1 MDNTTHAAHRRTST
15 LRAPTPPYMHPTL
28 TPTPTRRLIQG
39 GAMFTL
45 APFPHATPF
54 SSRRPFYQSRAPSP
68 PPMAHSHPSPS
79 TNTLTNHST
88 FHHRPPTTTYQHLP
102 PPTTTSSHLHR
113 PPTATRQHP
122 PPTTTSIHLPS
133 PTTFTTSSHLPS
145 PTTHIPPPTP
155 PPPPRTAALLAPPAP
170 SRRRLQRLLG
180 SDGLAMH
187 GSPLDWKKCLLPP
200 HL

>member
-1 MDNTTHAAHRRTST
+1 MNQSAQTCRMDNTTHAAHRRTST

-102 PPTTTSSHLHR
+102 PPTTTPSHPHR
-113 PPTATRQHP
+113 PPHSTYHHHLLIQSTRTDHLPPHTNTYHHP
-122 PPTTTSIHLPS
+122 PP
-133 PTTFTTSSHLPS
+133 
-145 PTTHIPPPTP
+145 
-155 PPPPRTAALLAPPAP
+155 RAAKTNAM
-170 SRRRLQRLLG
+170 SRV
-180 SDGLAMH
+180 H
-187 GSPLDWKKCLLPP
+187 
-200 HL
+200 